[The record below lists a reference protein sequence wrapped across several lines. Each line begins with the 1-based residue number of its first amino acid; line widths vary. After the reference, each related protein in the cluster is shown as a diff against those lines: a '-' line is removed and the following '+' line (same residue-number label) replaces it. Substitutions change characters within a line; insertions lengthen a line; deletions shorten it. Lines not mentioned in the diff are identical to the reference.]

1 VEHTLG
7 GHERLYHLLS
17 DVPRAQGPILIGG
30 LHYREVEEFAL
41 LLIVCE
47 IVVQYDVKLGI
58 KVMMVLT
65 GVLFEYISDKLVLSF
80 FKSLTV
86 WTS

>member
-1 VEHTLG
+1 M
-7 GHERLYHLLS
+7 
-17 DVPRAQGPILIGG
+17 
-30 LHYREVEEFAL
+30 

-47 IVVQYDVKLGI
+47 VVVQYDVKLGI